1 MKLKNLTACLFLAI
15 FAASC
20 IKDEA
25 PNSEADI
32 LSCVI
37 EGDILNRA
45 PVIGNDE
52 ITLYIKDGAAINDVT
67 PKFTLT
73 EGATISP
80 DGTSCDFTKSQSYTF
95 TVTSQ
100 DGKWNKEYTLKVLPP
115 INTDYGF
122 ENVKVRKSGAN
133 EYYVFFE
140 KYDNGNEI
148 FSWASGNEGFA
159 ISGLNADKENFPTTL
174 DSQGRTGQC
183 LKLQTKR
190 TGNLGNTT
198 NMPLAAGNLFL
209 GNFGI
214 NLNDVLSATKFGV
227 PFTHIPTKMELWYKY
242 NPGPIFYKLNI
253 NIDGKLEAVPGKTDQ
268 CDFYAVFYEVTA
280 EQETLT
286 GHNILDRNNMN
297 IISIARV
304 NQDDAKATS
313 TWTKRTLEFETLPGR
328 TVKESKL
335 KEGKYNLAI
344 VFSSSIRGDYF
355 EGALESTLW
364 IDDVSISYEGKE
376 IQQ

>member
-100 DGKWNKEYTLKVLPP
+100 DGKWNKEYTLKILPP
-115 INTDYGF
+115 INTDYNF
-122 ENVKVRKSGAN
+122 ENVKTNKN
-133 EYYVFFE
+133 DKYYIFYE
-140 KYDNGNEI
+140 KFTNGNEI

-159 ISGLNADKENFPTTL
+159 FTGVQATKEQYPTTI
-174 DSQGRTGQC
+174 DHTTEKGQC
-183 LKLQTKR
+183 LKLQTKD
-190 TGNLGNTT
+190 TGKLGASVG
-198 NMPLAAGNLFL
+198 MPLAAGNLFL
-209 GNFGI
+209 GSFSV
-214 NLNDVLSATKFGV
+214 NLADVLSATKFGV
-227 PFTHIPTKMELWYKY
+227 PFTHIPTRMEGYYKY
-242 NPGPIFYKLNI
+242 TPGPTFYKLNAEK
-253 NIDGKLEAVPGKTDQ
+253 KLEPVPGRKDQ
-268 CDFYAVFYEVTA
+268 CDIYAVFYETTPG
-280 EQETLT
+280 QETLT
-286 GHNILDRNNMN
+286 GHNILDQNNMN
-297 IISIARV
+297 IVSIARIKQSDV
-304 NQDDAKATS
+304 VENSAE
-313 TWTKRTLEFETLPGR
+313 WTHFTLTFETLSGR
-328 TVKESKL
+328 KVEETKL
-335 KEGKYNLAI
+335 NEGKYNLAI
-344 VFSSSIRGDYF
+344 VFSSSIDGAYF
-355 EGALESTLW
+355 EGAPESTLW
-364 IDDVSISYEGKE
+364 IDDVNISYEGK
-376 IQQ
+376 